1 MESVLLA
8 GLEVPDRL
16 VVELAQCLR
25 TEGLDEAA
33 ETLEDAYDEGRSTV
47 ALTISDREAI
57 LHALTYCP
65 YGLSEL
71 RGVLLLE
78 QEWRQTEGLV
88 GHAPLVG

>member
-1 MESVLLA
+1 MLLA
-8 GLEVPDRL
+8 GLEVPERL
-16 VVELAQCLR
+16 VMELARCLR
-25 TEGLDEAA
+25 LEGLNETA
-33 ETLEDAYDEGRSTV
+33 ETLEDASADERDIV

-57 LHALTYCP
+57 RRALEYCP

-78 QEWRQTEGLV
+78 HEWRQTEGLV